1 MQKQQRNE
9 MIVGLVFFSAMVF
22 LLIYTVVLSGLFKGP
37 QKTFLVSFPK
47 IYGLKK
53 GDQVRVEGLDK
64 GEVVSLGLELRA
76 NGEERVLAQIK
87 IATEVE
93 IYRQGSEVKVTPFSP
108 LGGRVVEITRGY
120 ESPRGRYLS
129 LEEGE
134 KQSKQEN
141 REFTPEEWKIK
152 GTAEGELLQT
162 LNTLVEENSPGISR
176 IVSNLALVS
185 DRLTQKDNVI
195 GALINDPDT
204 GSLISDMADELGRS
218 ARALH
223 RILDRIDH
231 GEGIAGELVAKK
243 SDLHD
248 NLNSAAR
255 HASGSLEEA
264 NLMLVNANA
273 GKSALGV
280 LVSDDPIVSGNA
292 RAIVRDISMVTSDV
306 AAGQGSLGKF
316 VKDPRFYDGAASTA
330 ENLGIITSNIITSK
344 SAVGVL
350 LNDENTGGAVKN
362 TVDHLNS
369 ITKAVDEG
377 QGALGLV
384 VKNELFQRRIQH
396 IFNEV
401 ERLTVE
407 FRDSVEDL
415 REQAPVNA
423 FLGAVFAAF

>member
-9 MIVGLVFFSAMVF
+9 MIVGLIFFSSMVL

-64 GEVVSLGLELRA
+64 GEVVSLGLELKA
-76 NGEERVLAQIK
+76 NGEERVLARMK
-87 IATEVE
+87 VATDVE

-108 LGGRVVEITRGY
+108 LGGRVVEIARGD

-134 KQSKQEN
+134 QEAKKLQKPFVPD
-141 REFTPEEWKIK
+141 EYKIK

-162 LNTLVEENSPGISR
+162 LNALVEENGPGIAR

-223 RILDRIDH
+223 RILDRIDR
-231 GEGIAGELVAKK
+231 GDGIAGELVSK
-243 SDLHD
+243 SSELHD

-255 HASGSLEEA
+255 HANGTLEQA
-264 NLMLVNANA
+264 NVMLVNANA

-280 LVSDDPIVSGNA
+280 LVADDPVTSGHA
-292 RAIVRDISMVTSDV
+292 RSIVRDISMVTSDV
-306 AAGQGSLGKF
+306 VAGQGSLGKF
-316 VKDPRFYDGAASTA
+316 VKDPRFYEGAASTA
-330 ENLGIITSNIITSK
+330 ENLGIITSNMITSK

-350 LNDENTGGAVKN
+350 LNDEKTGAAVRS

-369 ITKAVDEG
+369 ITKSVDDG

-415 REQAPVNA
+415 REQAPINA